1 MIIGA
6 IITILLNLTLI
17 PKLGFLAS
25 AWATL
30 FCYASMCFMSYYL
43 GQKHY
48 RIPYSVDRILFYLTF
63 MLALFLISFSW
74 ELNTLFNIS
83 FIIIFI
89 ITAYVLERPKKT
101 LISTPELFD

>member
-6 IITILLNLTLI
+6 IITITMNFTLI

-30 FCYASMCFMSYYL
+30 FCYVSMCLASYYL

-48 RIPYSVDRILFYLTF
+48 RIPYSKDRILFYLTF
-63 MLALFLISFSW
+63 MLSLFLISFSW
-74 ELNTLFNIS
+74 ELSTLFNIS
-83 FIIIFI
+83 FVAPFLIAAALCELIQYSQPFETD
-89 ITAYVLERPKKT
+89 TAT
-101 LISTPELFD
+101 

>member
-1 MIIGA
+1 
-6 IITILLNLTLI
+6 
-17 PKLGFLAS
+17 
-25 AWATL
+25 
-30 FCYASMCFMSYYL
+30 
-43 GQKHY
+43 
-48 RIPYSVDRILFYLTF
+48 
-63 MLALFLISFSW
+63 W